1 MSDDGGRDEIAIGLV
16 VTDAGE
22 DAALVSHAVDVVVAP
37 GVVGADEDYLHLVEV
52 VGLENFFLEC
62 EAEASYTVWNMR
74 SDEGDISG
82 YAGQPLCLAHAL
94 VAASDDYNRSLG
106 EGKSNGKIIHAISF

>member
-1 MSDDGGRDEIAIGLV
+1 M
-16 VTDAGE
+16 
-22 DAALVSHAVDVVVAP
+22 SHAVDVVVAP
-37 GVVGADEDYLHLVEV
+37 GVICADEDYLHLVEV

-62 EAEASYTVWNMR
+62 EAEASYTVRYMR

-94 VAASDDYNRSLG
+94 VATSDDNNRSLG
-106 EGKSNGKIIHAISF
+106 EGKSNGKVWPSFFTLPGTF